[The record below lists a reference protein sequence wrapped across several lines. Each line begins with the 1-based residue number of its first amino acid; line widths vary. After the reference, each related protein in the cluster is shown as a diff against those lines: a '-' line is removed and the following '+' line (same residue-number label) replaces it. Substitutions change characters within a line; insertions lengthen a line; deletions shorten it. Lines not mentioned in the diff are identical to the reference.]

1 MKKYFFLLL
10 AFTLLFSGC
19 AKAPPKDT
27 DTIAD
32 AGEPANGEYTFNAVI
47 KYIGESIVRVEVCED
62 EEVFYSSNQITFSHD
77 GLDAIMAEAGDI
89 VTITYT
95 GAMTESYPAQITAL
109 SWSIFKKHNPTA
121 SINPHARFNV
131 DDLEEDFILAEYS
144 YEDVYMSA
152 KLPTWWE
159 YETIPYGSEAMSREY
174 DNGFGLR
181 FWDESTPDLSF
192 SLLYREDPVGLCG
205 TDLTFSRITLQNG
218 KTASAAMYGGS
229 IFLVS
234 FAETGVRYSVFASGS
249 VDEDPWKIYEDE
261 IMAII
266 KTIELGGDL

>member
-19 AKAPPKDT
+19 AKAPPKNT

-32 AGEPANGEYTFNAVI
+32 EGESANGEYTFNAVI
-47 KYIGESIVRVEVCED
+47 KSIDESGVLVEVCEGED
-62 EEVFYSSNQITFSHD
+62 LLRSSDQITFSHKD
-77 GLDAIMAEAGDI
+77 LDDIIAEVGDT
-89 VTITYT
+89 VTVTYN
-95 GAMTESYPAQITAL
+95 GVVMESYPAQITAL
-109 SWSIFKKHNPTA
+109 SWSIFKKHIPTT

-159 YETIPYGSEAMSREY
+159 YETIPYGSEAMSREF

-205 TDLTFSRITLQNG
+205 TDLTSSRITLQNG

>member
-19 AKAPPKDT
+19 AKAPPKNT

-32 AGEPANGEYTFNAVI
+32 EGESANGEYTFNAVI
-47 KYIGESIVRVEVCED
+47 KSIDESGVLVEVCEGED
-62 EEVFYSSNQITFSHD
+62 LLRSSDQITFSHKD
-77 GLDAIMAEAGDI
+77 LDDIIAEVGDT
-89 VTITYT
+89 VTVTYN
-95 GAMTESYPAQITAL
+95 GVVMESYPAQITAL
-109 SWSIFKKHNPTA
+109 SWRIFKKHNPTT

-181 FWDESTPDLSF
+181 FWHKSAPDLTYK
-192 SLLYREDPVGLCG
+192 LLYNVNIVGICG
-205 TDLTFSRITLQNG
+205 TGVTFDDITLQNSELA
-218 KTASAAMYGGS
+218 TIAMSGG
-229 IFLVS
+229 LVYHVL
-234 FAETGVRYSVFASGS
+234 FPEPQEHYAIYVVGS
-249 VDEDPWKIYEDE
+249 NYDNPQQTYQNE